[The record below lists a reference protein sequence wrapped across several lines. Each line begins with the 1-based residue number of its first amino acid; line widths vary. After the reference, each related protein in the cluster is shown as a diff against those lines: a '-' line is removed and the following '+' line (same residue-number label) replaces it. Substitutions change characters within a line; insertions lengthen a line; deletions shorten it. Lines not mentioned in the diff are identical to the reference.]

1 MQRNPVAGAGTA
13 SGDRACGYAARM
25 VARQKVQLRETVTG
39 PDPTATPTATLIVLH
54 GLGSDSRDFAP
65 LVGELDLSA
74 AGPVRFVFPDA
85 PLRAVSVGDGDPMR
99 AWYDPRPVAA
109 HSGAVTTQDEDG
121 LRASSEIVQALVE
134 REAARGVP
142 PGHVVLAGF
151 SQGAVMTLMAGLRA
165 PQRLAGLVVLSGYL
179 PLSITTEAEAS
190 AANRDVPIF
199 MAHGRQDPVVVPA
212 RAESSRDKLL
222 RLGYDIAWHDYPM
235 GHEVCPQEI
244 QDLNGWLSVLL
255 APWG

>member
-1 MQRNPVAGAGTA
+1 MKMAT
-13 SGDRACGYAARM
+13 
-25 VARQKVQLRETVTG
+25 RQKIQLRETIAG
-39 PDPTATPTATLIVLH
+39 GDASAQPTASIIVLH
-54 GLGSDSRDFAP
+54 GLGTEGRDFAP
-65 LVGELDLSA
+65 LVTELDLSA

-85 PLRAVSVGDGDPMR
+85 PMRSVSVRAGEPMR

-109 HSGAVTTQDEDG
+109 ETGAVSTQDEEG
-121 LRASSEIVQALVE
+121 LRASCEIVQALVD

-142 PGHVVLAGF
+142 PGHVVLLGY

-199 MAHGRQDPVVVPA
+199 MAHGRQDPVVQLQ

-235 GHEVCPQEI
+235 GHEVCPREM

-255 APWG
+255 APWH

>member
-1 MQRNPVAGAGTA
+1 MR
-13 SGDRACGYAARM
+13 SGYADRM
-25 VARQKVQLRETVTG
+25 SARQKVQLRETVTG
-39 PDPTATPTATLIVLH
+39 PDPSVTPAAALIVLH
-54 GLGSDSRDFAP
+54 GLGTGGRDFAP
-65 LVGELDLSA
+65 LVSELDLSA

-85 PLRAVSVGDGDPMR
+85 PQRPVSVNGGEPMP

-109 HSGAVTTQDEDG
+109 HTGAVSTQDEEG
-121 LRASSEIVQALVE
+121 LRASCEIVQALID
-134 REAARGVP
+134 REGARGVP
-142 PGHVVLAGF
+142 PERVVLLGF

-165 PQRLAGLVVLSGYL
+165 PRRLAGLVVLSGYL

-190 AANRDVPIF
+190 PANRDVPIF
-199 MAHGRQDPVVVPA
+199 MAHGRLDPVVVPT

-244 QDLNGWLSVLL
+244 RDLNGWLSVLL

>member
-1 MQRNPVAGAGTA
+1 MGSV
-13 SGDRACGYAARM
+13 SGYAAAM
-25 VARQKVQLRETVTG
+25 SARQKIQLRETIAG
-39 PDPTATPTATLIVLH
+39 GDASALPSASIIVLH
-54 GLGSDSRDFAP
+54 GLGTEGRDFAP
-65 LVGELDLSA
+65 LVTELDLSA

-85 PLRAVSVGDGDPMR
+85 PMRTVSVRASEPMR

-109 HSGAVTTQDEDG
+109 ETGAVTTQDEEG
-121 LRASSEIVQALVE
+121 LRASCEIVQALID

-142 PGHVVLAGF
+142 PGHVVLLGF

-190 AANRDVPIF
+190 PANRDVPIF
-199 MAHGRQDPVVVPA
+199 MAHGRLDPVVLPT
-212 RAESSRDKLL
+212 RAESARDKLL

-235 GHEVCPQEI
+235 GHEVCPQEMR
-244 QDLNGWLSVLL
+244 DLNGWLSVLL
-255 APWG
+255 APWH

>member
-1 MQRNPVAGAGTA
+1 M
-13 SGDRACGYAARM
+13 S
-25 VARQKVQLRETVTG
+25 ARQKIQLRETIAG
-39 PDPTATPTATLIVLH
+39 GDASAQPTSSIIVLH
-54 GLGSDSRDFAP
+54 GLGTEGRDFAP
-65 LVGELDLSA
+65 LVTELDLSA

-85 PLRAVSVGDGDPMR
+85 PLRPVSIQGGEPMR
-99 AWYDPRPVAA
+99 AWYDPRPVAVDT
-109 HSGAVTTQDEDG
+109 GAVSTQDEEG
-121 LRASSEIVQALVE
+121 LRASCEVVQALID

-142 PGHVVLAGF
+142 PGHVVLLGF

-190 AANRDVPIF
+190 VANRDVPIF
-199 MAHGRQDPVVVPA
+199 MAHGRQDPVVSPQ

-244 QDLNGWLSVLL
+244 RDLNGWLSVLL
-255 APWG
+255 APWH

>member
-1 MQRNPVAGAGTA
+1 MSV
-13 SGDRACGYAARM
+13 
-25 VARQKVQLRETVTG
+25 RQKIQLRETLTG
-39 PDPTATPTATLIVLH
+39 SDQTAIPTASVIVLH
-54 GLGSDSRDFAP
+54 GLGTEGRDFAP
-65 LVGELDLSA
+65 LVTELDLSA

-85 PLRAVSVGDGDPMR
+85 PLRKVSVNGDQPVR

-109 HSGAVTTQDEDG
+109 ETGAISTQDEEG
-121 LRASSEIVQALVE
+121 LRASSEVVQALID

-142 PGHVVLAGF
+142 PGHVVLLGF

-179 PLSITTEAEAS
+179 PLSIATEAEAS

-199 MAHGRQDPVVVPA
+199 MAHGRLDAVVVPT
-212 RAESSRDKLL
+212 RAEASRDKLL

-244 QDLNGWLSVLL
+244 RDLNGWLSVLL
-255 APWG
+255 SPWGD

>member
-1 MQRNPVAGAGTA
+1 M
-13 SGDRACGYAARM
+13 SD
-25 VARQKVQLRETVTG
+25 RQKIQLRETLTG
-39 PDPTATPTATLIVLH
+39 SQPDATPSASIIVLH
-54 GLGSDSRDFAP
+54 GLGSEGRDFAP
-65 LVGELDLSA
+65 LVTELDLSA

-85 PLRAVSVGDGDPMR
+85 PLRKVSVHGDTPLR

-109 HSGAVTTQDEDG
+109 ETGALSTQDEDG
-121 LRASSEIVQALVE
+121 LRASCEVVQALID

-142 PGHVVLAGF
+142 PGHVVLLGF

-179 PLSITTEAEAS
+179 PLSIATEAEAS

-199 MAHGRQDPVVVPA
+199 MAHGRQDPVVLPA
-212 RAESSRDKLL
+212 RAETSRDKLL

-235 GHEVCPQEI
+235 GHEVCPREMR
-244 QDLNGWLSVLL
+244 DLNGWLSVLL
-255 APWG
+255 APWQ

>member
-1 MQRNPVAGAGTA
+1 MNVR
-13 SGDRACGYAARM
+13 R
-25 VARQKVQLRETVTG
+25 KIQLRETVTG
-39 PDPTATPTATLIVLH
+39 GDPSAAPTATLIVLH
-54 GLGSDSRDFAP
+54 GLGTTGRDFAP
-65 LVGELDLSA
+65 LVSELDLSA

-85 PLRAVSVGDGDPMR
+85 PPRSVGVTGGEPMR

-109 HSGAVTTQDEDG
+109 DTGAVSTQDEEG
-121 LRASSEIVQALVE
+121 LRASCEVVQALID
-134 REAARGVP
+134 REASRGVP
-142 PGHVVLAGF
+142 PGHVVLLGF

-165 PQRLAGLVVLSGYL
+165 PERLAGLVVLSGYL

-199 MAHGRQDPVVVPA
+199 MAHGRQDPVLLPQ

-222 RLGYDIAWHDYPM
+222 RMGYDIAWHDYPM
-235 GHEVCPQEI
+235 GHEVCPREI

-255 APWG
+255 APWH